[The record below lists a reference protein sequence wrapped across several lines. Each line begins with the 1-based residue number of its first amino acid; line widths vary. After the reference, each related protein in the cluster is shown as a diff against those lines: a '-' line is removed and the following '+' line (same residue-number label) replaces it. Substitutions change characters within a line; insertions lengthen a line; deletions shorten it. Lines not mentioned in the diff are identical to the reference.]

1 MSTPTVPSTIHT
13 SRLLLRAWHP
23 RDAATLKPLL
33 ERNVEYLAPWIP
45 AHAAQPAPL
54 PELEQRLAGYA
65 SDFSADNVWRYA
77 VYDLDGETLLGAAS
91 LHPRVE
97 HERVPY
103 ADSDRVEMGYWI
115 RQDTAGRGYAT
126 EAARGLLATASVLP
140 RFGMA
145 EIRCDERNTLSA
157 AVPRRL
163 GFTLRETLIEAGLAA
178 SESTI
183 ALQVWALPAPFAPEA
198 A

>member
-1 MSTPTVPSTIHT
+1 MSAPRVPDTIRT

-23 RDAATLKPLL
+23 RDAAMLKPVL

-65 SDFSADNVWRYA
+65 SDFAADNVWRYA
-77 VYDLDGETLLGAAS
+77 VYEPDGTTLLGAAS
-91 LHPRVE
+91 LHPRIE

-103 ADSDRVEMGYWI
+103 TQSDRVEMGYWI
-115 RQDTAGRGYAT
+115 RQDTMGRGYAT
-126 EAARGLLATASVLP
+126 EAARALLATAAVLP
-140 RFGMA
+140 RFAMA
-145 EIRCDERNTLSA
+145 EIRCDERNTPSA

-178 SESTI
+178 SESTM
-183 ALQVWALPAPFAPEA
+183 ALQVWALPAPFAEQA
-198 A
+198 D